1 MIRRSEYD
9 LGISPG
15 FKLIVIIKRRSS
27 NINSN
32 VNIILIALNLKF
44 YEMTHRQ
51 DETASTFML
60 KRVEF
65 EFQNAPDREKFQTEL
80 LTLN

>member
-1 MIRRSEYD
+1 MND

-32 VNIILIALNLKF
+32 VNMILIALNF
-44 YEMTHRQ
+44 
-51 DETASTFML
+51 
-60 KRVEF
+60 
-65 EFQNAPDREKFQTEL
+65 
-80 LTLN
+80 